1 MATSRSTSMARRRST
16 STTSMTTCFVVRQ
29 SFSLLWSLLH
39 KRSVCHGFNALL
51 IPGQQTPQTIYS
63 PGPRLVLLF
72 KAGSKP
78 GSGFKAQ
85 YRFETGKKVF
95 CIQACTQLGR
105 LEKKLNWFIFRIS
118 DSRHPSARIVP
129 LHLPQHE
136 QAGGKIQLSATSSE
150 LP

>member
-1 MATSRSTSMARRRST
+1 MATSRSTSTVRRRST
-16 STTSMTTCFVVRQ
+16 STTSMTTCSVVRHCYTI
-29 SFSLLWSLLH
+29 H
-39 KRSVCHGFNALL
+39 KRSVCHRFNTLL

-85 YRFETGKKVF
+85 YRFETGKKAF
-95 CIQACTQLGR
+95 CIQAFTQQGR
-105 LEKKLNWFIFRIS
+105 LDKKLNWFIFRIS
-118 DSRHPSARIVP
+118 DSRHPSARVVP